1 MDPSLIER
9 GGVTSV
15 AFSLVL
21 LPAVTEPRQIQAEML
36 RIKDQPRPMTW
47 AREHYRL
54 TTAYARPGNFVP
66 YKWQEEILDAIA
78 ECDLVIQCAPTQVG
92 KSLIAE
98 VQVAWCIDN
107 LPMNGIVIYAKK
119 ETASDMF
126 ADRIRPMIKEIGAI
140 KKYWSGDDDDLTQ
153 KKMRLMHMFL
163 RIGSAEVPSD
173 IATWSSGL
181 IYASEVSKYRKKRG
195 WNPVESLKRR
205 QEAYRIIG
213 RHKAIFESSPLFV
226 GDCLDEEMKQ
236 SGVLNLRAYHPCP
249 HCGKFQVLTIRQVKE
264 IANFRGEMDHDPGR
278 ITRER
283 AARYECIGCKATIE
297 EKHRIAMG
305 ELVVWAADGEKI
317 ENGVVVDRKPTKK
330 KSFQYTRFVDYS
342 FTFAEAL
349 SRWFAAQRK
358 GTEAMQ
364 TFMNEDMGEF
374 WTEETIQ
381 ISEDYLLKKKM
392 DYRQYKSGEIP
403 NEVLTLVLGA
413 DCQDDGFYYV
423 ISGFGRGME
432 KYLVR
437 SGFIAVK
444 KDETEEGKD
453 PHQLAYER
461 FRAGILADPFVRR
474 DGTELEIWFGF
485 LDRGG
490 HRPEDVDYICQRFT
504 QIKPYIGMSRVDFK
518 KPVVEQ
524 SSNGEWWMGQSM
536 ILSRE
541 VTGII
546 ASARYHLPADV
557 TQDYLDQVRNEY
569 IEPKIDTHGNKKL
582 VYVKIEPNH
591 YRSCENYVHAACKA
605 QSLEALL
612 FDPTTVQT
620 LTKRPGTLTE
630 PEAETED
637 DTGGGSAY
645 LAGRRGRRV

>member
-1 MDPSLIER
+1 MMIAGDGKPSFAFCYVEHAYVLRPIQIE
-9 GGVTSV
+9 
-15 AFSLVL
+15 L
-21 LPAVTEPRQIQAEML
+21 M
-36 RIKDQPRPMTW
+36 RIKDQPRPTTW
-47 AREHYRL
+47 ARDHYRL
-54 TTAYARPGNFVP
+54 TTAYARPGAMIP
-66 YKWQEEILDAIA
+66 YRWQEEILDAIL
-78 ECDLVIQCAPTQVG
+78 ECDLVIQCAPVQVG

-98 VQVAWCIDN
+98 IQVGWCIDN

-119 ETASDMF
+119 ETAADMF
-126 ADRIRPMIKEIGAI
+126 ADRIRPMIKEIPTI
-140 KKYWSGDDDDLTQ
+140 KKYWSGNDDDLTQ
-153 KKMRLMHMFL
+153 KKMRMHHMFL

-195 WNPVESLKRR
+195 WNPIESLKRR

-264 IANFRGEMDHDPGR
+264 ISNSRGEMDHDPGR
-278 ITRER
+278 ILRDR
-283 AARYECIGCKATIE
+283 AARYECIVCKQTIE
-297 EKHRIAMG
+297 EKHRIEMCAR
-305 ELVVWAADGEKI
+305 VVWAAEGEKI
-317 ENGVVVDRKPTKK
+317 VDGAVIGRKPTKK
-330 KSFQYTRFVDYS
+330 KSFQYSRFVDYS

-381 ISEDYLLKKKM
+381 ISEDYLLKKKLP
-392 DYRQYKSGEIP
+392 YRQFRDGEIP
-403 NEVLTLVLGA
+403 NEVLTLVLGS
-413 DCQDDGFYYV
+413 DGQDDGFYFV
-423 ISGFGRGME
+423 VSGFGRGME

-444 KDETEEGKD
+444 KNETEDGKD

-461 FRAGILADPFVRR
+461 FRAGVFASPFIRK

-490 HRPEDVDYICQRFT
+490 HRSEDIDYICQRFN
-504 QIKPYIGMSRVDFK
+504 QIKPYIGSSRVDFK

-541 VTGII
+541 VTGIM
-546 ASARYHLPADV
+546 ASARFHLPEDV

-605 QSLEALL
+605 QGLEALL
-612 FDPTTVQT
+612 FDPSTVAT
-620 LTKRPGTLTE
+620 LTKRPAALTE
-630 PEAETED
+630 SAEPED
-637 DTGGGSAY
+637 DSGDDRSSY
-645 LAGRRGRRV
+645 FQGRRGRRG